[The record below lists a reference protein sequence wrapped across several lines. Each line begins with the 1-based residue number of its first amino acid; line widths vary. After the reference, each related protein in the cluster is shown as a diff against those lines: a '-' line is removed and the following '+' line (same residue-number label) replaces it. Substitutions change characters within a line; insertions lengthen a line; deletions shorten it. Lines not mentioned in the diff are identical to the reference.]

1 MSQINISDYPI
12 SCITQNKVIL
22 GYGYKRNKTNG
33 CLWNGIIRISM
44 KFVDNAMWILNT
56 IAYIKFCRFH
66 YSWSDNE
73 NLFYIYHLNENN

>member
-12 SCITQNKVIL
+12 SCITQNKVMDI
-22 GYGYKRNKTNG
+22 KEING

-56 IAYIKFCRFH
+56 IAYINSADFIILDLIMRIYFT
-66 YSWSDNE
+66 
-73 NLFYIYHLNENN
+73 YIT

>member
-12 SCITQNKVIL
+12 SCITQNKVMDI
-22 GYGYKRNKTNG
+22 KEING

-56 IAYIKFCRFH
+56 IAYINSADFIILDLIMRI
-66 YSWSDNE
+66 Y
-73 NLFYIYHLNENN
+73 LTYIT